1 MAGVPAVVIAAPA
14 SGSGKT
20 TVATGLI
27 GALGRA
33 GHRVAPFKV
42 GPDYIDP
49 GYHGL
54 AAGRP
59 GRNLDPVLVGAE
71 RVVPLYRH
79 GSRGCDL
86 AVVEGVMGLFDGRI
100 DEHHAGPVAEGS
112 TAQVAGLLGA
122 PVVLVVDARGHSQSL
137 AALLHGF
144 ATFDSGIRLGG
155 VILNRVGSER
165 HDQVLRAACDR
176 VGLPVLGS
184 LPRMAELEVPSRH
197 LGLIPAV
204 EHGSAATAAVA
215 AMTDLVAA
223 HLDLRAIAVL
233 ARSSVAGA
241 AWDPET
247 VVAEARG
254 GFAVAG
260 EDGRSVHAGA
270 VHSVGVRAEDEVLG
284 GRGEGVA
291 TSCGDGTRGDGV
303 CEGGEAFGGRGEGV
317 AASGGDGVGGDG
329 DRSGLVACGGG
340 VGSGGGGDGGGREGD
355 GAVLGGAGREDV
367 RRGDGAVRRGSE
379 GGRGGGRA
387 GGVGGD
393 GDHWGGGGSVL
404 GGGGVRAGAGPVI
417 AMAGGP
423 AFTFGYAEHREL
435 LSAAGARVRVFDPLR
450 DELPSGT
457 AGLVLPGGFPEEHAA
472 ELAANTGLLAAVRSL
487 AAQGLPVHAECAGL
501 LYLTR
506 TLDGHPMAGVVDADA
521 EFGPRLTLGY
531 RDAVALAD
539 SALWRAGER
548 VRGHE
553 FHRTRL
559 TTSNTA
565 APAWGWRG
573 SDGVRAME
581 GALVHR
587 VHASYLHTHPAGN
600 PEATTRF
607 VAAAAEFASSHV
619 GR

>member
-1 MAGVPAVVIAAPA
+1 MNGGAASAFAAGTAAPAVVIAAPA

-20 TVATGLI
+20 TLATGLI
-27 GALGRA
+27 GALGRV
-33 GHRVAPFKV
+33 GYRVAPFKV

-59 GRNLDPVLVGAE
+59 GRNLDPVLVGAD
-71 RVVPLYRH
+71 RVAPLYRH
-79 GSRGCDL
+79 GSTGCDL

-100 DEHHAGPVAEGS
+100 DDDDVRPVAEGS
-112 TAQVAGLLGA
+112 TAQVASLLGA

-144 ATFDSGIRLGG
+144 ATFDSGVRLGG

-165 HDQVLRAACDR
+165 HEQVLRAACAR
-176 VGLPVLGS
+176 VGLPVLGA

-204 EHGSAATAAVA
+204 EHGSAATTAVA

-223 HLDLRAIAVL
+223 HVDLAAVAAL
-233 ARSSVAGA
+233 ARGTVRGPAWNPVDETAQASASEAARFGGYGCSDGA
-241 AWDPET
+241 
-247 VVAEARG
+247 G
-254 GFAVAG
+254 GFG
-260 EDGRSVHAGA
+260 DDGP
-270 VHSVGVRAEDEVLG
+270 
-284 GRGEGVA
+284 
-291 TSCGDGTRGDGV
+291 
-303 CEGGEAFGGRGEGV
+303 
-317 AASGGDGVGGDG
+317 
-329 DRSGLVACGGG
+329 LV
-340 VGSGGGGDGGGREGD
+340 
-355 GAVLGGAGREDV
+355 
-367 RRGDGAVRRGSE
+367 
-379 GGRGGGRA
+379 
-387 GGVGGD
+387 
-393 GDHWGGGGSVL
+393 
-404 GGGGVRAGAGPVI
+404 

-435 LSAAGARVRVFDPLR
+435 LAAAGARVTVFDPLR
-450 DELPSGT
+450 DELPTGT

-472 ELAANTGLLAAVRSL
+472 ALAANMPLLEQVRGQAA
-487 AAQGLPVHAECAGL
+487 AGLPIHAECAGL

-506 TLDGHPMAGVVDADA
+506 SLDGHALAGVVDADA

-539 SALWRAGER
+539 SPLWRAGER

-559 TTSNTA
+559 VRADTSR
-565 APAWGWRG
+565 PAWGWRDPAG
-573 SDGVRAME
+573 AAIRE
-581 GALVHR
+581 GQLTQR

-600 PEATTRF
+600 PAATARF
-607 VAAAAEFASSHV
+607 VAAAADHATA
-619 GR
+619 RTAR

>member
-1 MAGVPAVVIAAPA
+1 MGTVPAVVVAAPA

-20 TVATGLI
+20 TLATGLI
-27 GALGRA
+27 GALRRA

-59 GRNLDPVLVGAE
+59 GRNLDPVLVGAD
-71 RVVPLYRH
+71 RVAPLYHH
-79 GSRGCDL
+79 GAAGCDL
-86 AVVEGVMGLFDGRI
+86 AVIEGVMGLFDGRI
-100 DEHHAGPVAEGS
+100 DEHETGPVAEGS

-144 ATFDSGIRLGG
+144 ATFDSGVRLGG

-165 HDQVLRAACDR
+165 HDQVLRAACAR

-184 LPRMAELEVPSRH
+184 LPRMDALEVPSRH

-204 EHGSAATAAVA
+204 EHGAAASAAVA

-223 HLDLRAIAVL
+223 HVDLAAVAAL
-233 ARSSVAGA
+233 ARPAIGGS
-241 AWDPET
+241 AWDP
-247 VVAEARG
+247 VSAIREATG
-254 GFAVAG
+254 GG
-260 EDGRSVHAGA
+260 S
-270 VHSVGVRAEDEVLG
+270 
-284 GRGEGVA
+284 A
-291 TSCGDGTRGDGV
+291 TR
-303 CEGGEAFGGRGEGV
+303 
-317 AASGGDGVGGDG
+317 
-329 DRSGLVACGGG
+329 GG
-340 VGSGGGGDGGGREGD
+340 VGTTGAARRAAGSSALGEPDRPIQGGAAIEPGRPDEPIDDGAATGQGRVSGGEPTSRRLIAAHGEGSAD
-355 GAVLGGAGREDV
+355 DHGA
-367 RRGDGAVRRGSE
+367 
-379 GGRGGGRA
+379 RA
-387 GGVGGD
+387 ARSIGVGPATISEWVSAAPVGCD
-393 GDHWGGGGSVL
+393 
-404 GGGGVRAGAGPVI
+404 GPVI

-435 LSAAGARVRVFDPLR
+435 LIAAGARVVVFDPLR

-472 ELAANTGLLAAVRSL
+472 DLAANTPLLAAVR
-487 AAQGLPVHAECAGL
+487 AHARAGLPIHAECAGL

-506 TLDGHPMAGVVDADA
+506 SLDGHAMAGAVDADA

-559 TTSNTA
+559 VTTA
-565 APAWGWRG
+565 QDAPAWGWQDG
-573 SDGVRAME
+573 SGARVRE
-581 GALVHR
+581 GALVGR

-600 PEATTRF
+600 PAATVRF
-607 VAAAAEFASSHV
+607 VVAAASYARADVS
-619 GR
+619 R

>member
-1 MAGVPAVVIAAPA
+1 MVNTPAVVIAAPA

-27 GALGRA
+27 GALRRA

-59 GRNLDPVLVGAE
+59 GRNLDPVLVGPD

-79 GSRGCDL
+79 GSQGCDL

-100 DEHHAGPVAEGS
+100 DEHHTEPVAEGS
-112 TAQVAGLLGA
+112 TAQIAAMLGA
-122 PVVLVVDARGHSQSL
+122 PVILVVDARGHSQSL

-144 ATFDSGIRLGG
+144 ATYDSGIRLGG

-165 HDQVLRAACDR
+165 HEQVLRAACAR
-176 VGLPVLGS
+176 VGLPVLGA
-184 LPRMAELEVPSRH
+184 LPRLAELAVPSRH

-204 EHGSAATAAVA
+204 EHGSAAQAAVD

-223 HLDLRAIAVL
+223 HIDLAAVAAL
-233 ARSSVAGA
+233 AVSSAQGQD
-241 AWDPET
+241 WDPA
-247 VVAEARG
+247 AEVTA
-254 GFAVAG
+254 
-260 EDGRSVHAGA
+260 
-270 VHSVGVRAEDEVLG
+270 AE
-284 GRGEGVA
+284 
-291 TSCGDGTRGDGV
+291 S
-303 CEGGEAFGGRGEGV
+303 
-317 AASGGDGVGGDG
+317 
-329 DRSGLVACGGG
+329 
-340 VGSGGGGDGGGREGD
+340 
-355 GAVLGGAGREDV
+355 
-367 RRGDGAVRRGSE
+367 
-379 GGRGGGRA
+379 
-387 GGVGGD
+387 
-393 GDHWGGGGSVL
+393 
-404 GGGGVRAGAGPVI
+404 GPVV

-435 LSAAGARVRVFDPLR
+435 LAAAGAQVRVFDPLR
-450 DELPSGT
+450 DELPSGA

-472 ELAANTGLLAAVRSL
+472 ELAANTGLLDAIAEQAGR
-487 AAQGLPVHAECAGL
+487 GLPIHAECAGL

-506 TLDGHPMAGVVDADA
+506 TLDGHRMAGVIDAEA

-531 RDAVALAD
+531 RDAVALTD
-539 SALWRAGER
+539 TPLWSAGAR

-559 TTSNTA
+559 VTPGSAVA
-565 APAWGWRG
+565 AWAWRAPSGET
-573 SDGVRAME
+573 VRE
-581 GALVHR
+581 GAAVHR

-600 PEATTRF
+600 PAAVSRF
-607 VAAAAEFASSHV
+607 VTTAADFARTHAPA
-619 GR
+619 